1 MRLVVTELVKK
12 DVFIAIFQ
20 LLKNCS
26 HAVNI
31 SFKEEFMYIQGM
43 DKSHICLFEI
53 HIKSGWF
60 AEYNLSEGDSN
71 SICVPITIFQNIL
84 GICSETQSIVI
95 HYEGD
100 DVEKINIDLL
110 VGDVPAKNNKKVIE
124 SNKYF
129 TIPLVEFDCELL
141 SIIDI
146 DYDAEFSI
154 NSKKVTD
161 IVSQLLLFGD
171 TMNVYCSEEKITM
184 GSSGTDGDMHVKIPI
199 DDLNEFSINEGD
211 TIKNCY
217 SLQNINKLCLS
228 SKLSQEIEFS
238 ISKEFPL
245 RIKYDLTGDSYIQF
259 FIAPKIDN
267 DNE

>member
-1 MRLVVTELVKK
+1 MRLIVAEQSKK

-31 SFKEEFMYIQGM
+31 SFKEDIVYIQGM

-53 HIKSGWF
+53 HIKANWF
-60 AEYNLSEGDSN
+60 SVYELQEGDSN
-71 SICVPITIFQNIL
+71 CICIPTNIFQSIL
-84 GICSETQSIVI
+84 AICTETQSIVL

-100 DVEKINIDLL
+100 DVEKVNIDLI
-110 VGDVPAKNNKKVIE
+110 VGDVPAKNQKKVVE

-141 SIIDI
+141 HVPDI
-146 DYDAEFSI
+146 EYDAEFSM

-161 IVSQLLLFGD
+161 IVCELMIFGD
-171 TMNVYCSEEKITM
+171 TMNVHCSEEEITM
-184 GSSGTDGDMHVKIPI
+184 GSSGTDGEMHVKIPI

-211 TIKNCY
+211 SISNYY
-217 SLQNINKLCLS
+217 SLHNIHKLCLS

-238 ISKEFPL
+238 ISKEYPM
-245 RIKYDLTGDSYIQF
+245 RIKYDLTGESYIQF

-267 DNE
+267 E